1 MPKHLQRDLESLS
14 RMIMDLGGRVEQ
26 AIDKAVTA
34 LIERDSELAAE
45 VIAGDDMIDDCELGV
60 EEDCLKILALHQPVA
75 ADLRFVVAV
84 LKVNN
89 DLERMG
95 DLAAGIASRAGYLA
109 TREPI
114 ESSREIAGMAVQ
126 VRRMTGLALDSL
138 VKRDTRLAHE
148 VCLMDDSVDDIH
160 ENMFILLQK
169 HMEKDSGAVKRAV
182 QTLSVSR
189 NLERIADLATNVAQ
203 DLIFMV
209 DGEVIRHRIRPISD

>member
-14 RMIMDLGGRVEQ
+14 RMILDLGGRVEQ

-34 LIERDSELAAE
+34 LLERDSELAAE
-45 VIAGDDMIDDCELGV
+45 VISGDSIIDDCELKV

-95 DLAAGIASRAGYLA
+95 DLAAGIASRARYLA
-109 TREPI
+109 RHDPI
-114 ESSREIAGMAVQ
+114 ESSKEIAGMAVR
-126 VRRMTGLALDSL
+126 VRRMAGLSLDAL

-148 VCLMDDSVDDIH
+148 VCLMDDAVDDIH
-160 ENMFILLQK
+160 ENMFRVLQEQ
-169 HMEKDSGAVKRAV
+169 MKDDPASIKRAV

-189 NLERIADLATNVAQ
+189 NLERMADLATNVAQ

-209 DGEVIRHRIRPISD
+209 DGEVTRHAVRPVND